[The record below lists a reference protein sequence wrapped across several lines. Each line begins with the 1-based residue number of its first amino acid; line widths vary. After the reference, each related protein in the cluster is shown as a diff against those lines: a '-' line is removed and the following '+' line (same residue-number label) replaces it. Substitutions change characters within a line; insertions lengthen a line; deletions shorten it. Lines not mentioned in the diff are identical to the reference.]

1 MSHLAISLLGT
12 FQITRG
18 STSITACES
27 NKVRT
32 LLAYLAV
39 ESDRPYRRDALAALL
54 WPESAQS
61 TALSSL
67 RNALANLRRAI
78 GDHEA
83 NPPYLLITRETV
95 QFNCASDCH
104 LDVAD
109 VIYPTNGFHQPPAGG
124 LSADVQ
130 TRISAVETYR
140 GPFLEGFS
148 IPDSAAFEEWA
159 SLWRERLARLTL
171 EGLRWLAEYY
181 EARREYLPAL
191 EFSRRQV
198 ALEPWMEEGHCQLM
212 RLLALSG
219 QREQALRQYH
229 IACEI
234 LSKDLQ
240 TQPSPGTTRLYQEIL
255 SGSLSAASEKAGP
268 RHNLPV
274 QTTSFIGREK
284 EIETLKALIL
294 SGQTR
299 LVTVTGAGGTG
310 KTRLALRVAEELLE
324 VFPDGVWLVE
334 LAALADPTNLL
345 PVTVAAALNLHEVP
359 RLPILQ
365 VLVDFL
371 RNKRALILLD
381 TCEHLVDAVAHLVDR
396 ILHTDPL
403 VSILITSREILGI
416 NGEMPFRCP
425 SLELP
430 EAHSLPL
437 RSEMEAHKI
446 LVSCEAVQ
454 LFLERSALA
463 SPAFVMTEKNFPM
476 IAQVC
481 CRLDGIPLAIELA
494 AARMRILSI
503 EQVAERLD
511 HAFLL
516 LTSGSRTAL
525 PRQQTLKATIDW
537 SYNLLSSSERT
548 LLLRLSVFSGGW
560 TLEAA
565 EAVCSGEGLDSAS
578 LFPEQIL
585 DLLGRLADKS
595 LILVEPGEGG
605 EPRYRMLDTVRQYAH
620 ERLLETCGETTLRER
635 HLNYFLQLT
644 EQAEPH
650 LRAWGMIEWL
660 KRLEDD
666 LPNLRLALDW
676 SLSGRVEEGLR
687 LSAAL
692 FQIWHLHSRKFEG
705 IQWLERLLDAQLA
718 SQTRQAGEAIQPRS
732 PLRRI
737 IRGKALI
744 VAGNLN
750 SYYPGMH
757 AEHARMQLKEAKT
770 IFQELG
776 DLALRYQPLVML
788 YNASSEEDYRDSL
801 AMARR
806 VGDDFVAAE
815 TISILSGY
823 DLQRGDLEQGIAC
836 QQEHLALRQK
846 IGDIDG
852 EALAL
857 EMLAEYEYLQGNSCR
872 AIERWEASQQV
883 YQMVKTHEWALYF
896 SSLPIWVALV
906 QGDYQRAL
914 ELSEAQ
920 LASGQEISSSLV
932 TVEALGNL
940 CRSAWALK
948 EYDQVAQRCVEV
960 LGPDWENKLPFGRE
974 VLFYIFGW
982 MALSRGDY
990 AQAGAYLSRF
1000 IKIGSLWKFLSM
1012 QALGVLAAVSKQD
1025 RHAAVLFGALDQ
1037 RYSWLKNV
1045 STPAERAEY
1054 ERSLTILRAALGE
1067 AAFAAAWSDGQA
1079 LTVEQ
1084 MMELARTIIE

>member
-1 MSHLAISLLGT
+1 MSHLVISLLGT

-27 NKVRT
+27 NKVRA

-39 ESDRPYRRDALAALL
+39 ESDRPHRRDALAALL

-61 TALSSL
+61 TALNSL

-78 GDHEA
+78 GDAEA
-83 NPPYLLITRETV
+83 KPPYLLITRETI
-95 QFNCASDCH
+95 QFNRASNCR
-104 LDVAD
+104 LDVDAL
-109 VIYPTNGFHQPPAGG
+109 IQLTNGLQ
-124 LSADVQ
+124 DNVQ
-130 TRISAVETYR
+130 VRIAAVESYR

-181 EARREYLPAL
+181 EARREYTPAL
-191 EFSRRQV
+191 EYSRRQV

-229 IACEI
+229 IVCEI

-255 SGSLSAASEKAGP
+255 SGSLSAASEKVRP
-268 RHNLPV
+268 LHNLPV
-274 QTTSFIGREK
+274 QTTSFIGRQK

-334 LAALADPTNLL
+334 LAALADPNLL
-345 PVTVAAALNLHEVP
+345 PVTVASVLNLHEVP
-359 RLPILQ
+359 DRPILQ
-365 VLVDFL
+365 VLVDYL
-371 RNKRALILLD
+371 RNKRMLILLD
-381 TCEHLVDAVAHLVDR
+381 TCEHLVDGVARLVDR
-396 ILHTDPL
+396 ILHDCAQI
-403 VSILITSREILGI
+403 VILITSREILGI
-416 NGEMPFRCP
+416 NGETTFRCP
-425 SLELP
+425 SLKLP
-430 EAHSLPL
+430 ENHSLPPGIAIEQ
-437 RSEMEAHKI
+437 REAI
-446 LVSCEAVQ
+446 VSCEAVR
-454 LFLERSALA
+454 LFLERSSQA
-463 SPAFVMTEKNFPM
+463 SPAFVMTEKNAP
-476 IAQVC
+476 IVAQVC

-494 AARMRILSI
+494 AVRTRLLSI
-503 EQVAERLD
+503 EQIAGRLD

-516 LTSGSRTAL
+516 LTGGSRTAL

-537 SYNLLSSSERT
+537 SYNLLSPAERT

-565 EAVCSGEGLDSAS
+565 EAVCSGEDDRSDS
-578 LFPEQIL
+578 LPQEKIL
-585 DLLGRLADKS
+585 DLLSRLVDKS
-595 LILVEPGEGG
+595 LILVEPDEGS

-620 ERLLETCGETTLRER
+620 ERLVESDGDAAVRQR
-635 HLNYFLQLT
+635 HLDYFLQLA

-650 LRAWGMIEWL
+650 LRAWGMLKWL
-660 KRLEDD
+660 QRLEDE
-666 LPNLRLALDW
+666 LPDLRLALEW
-676 SLSGRVEEGLR
+676 SLSGPVEQGLR
-687 LSAAL
+687 LGSAL
-692 FQIWHLHSRKFEG
+692 FQFWHLHSRKFEG
-705 IQWLERLLDAQLA
+705 IQWLERLLDVQ
-718 SQTRQAGEAIQPRS
+718 QAGQTCQADEAIQPHS

-750 SYYPGMH
+750 SYYPGIH
-757 AEHARMQLKEAKT
+757 AEHARMQLQEAKI

-815 TISILSGY
+815 TTSILGGFF
-823 DLQRGDLEQGIAC
+823 LQRGDL
-836 QQEHLALRQK
+836 QQTMSLSREHLAIRQK
-846 IGDIDG
+846 IGDVDG

-857 EMLAEYEYLQGNSCR
+857 ELMAEMEFLQGNSRR
-872 AIERWEASQQV
+872 AIELWEASQRV
-883 YQMVKTHEWALYF
+883 YQIIKTYEWALYF
-896 SSLPIWVALV
+896 SSFPIWVALV
-906 QGDYQRAL
+906 QGDYQRSF
-914 ELSEAQ
+914 ELSKAQ
-920 LASGQEISSSLV
+920 LTAGQEISSSLV
-932 TVEALGNL
+932 IVEALGNL
-940 CRSAWALK
+940 CRAAWALK

-960 LGPDWENKLPFGRE
+960 LGPDWENKLPYGRE
-974 VLFYIFGW
+974 VLFYIFGRV
-982 MALSRGDY
+982 ALSQGDY
-990 AQAGAYLSRF
+990 AQAGAYLTQF
-1000 IKIGSLWKFLSM
+1000 TQICSLGNLLGM
-1012 QALGVLAAVSKQD
+1012 QTLGVLAAVSKQD
-1025 RHAAVLFGALDQ
+1025 RRAAVLFGALDQ

-1045 STPAERAEY
+1045 STPAERIEY
-1054 ERSLTILRAALGE
+1054 EQALASVRAALGE
-1067 AAFAAAWSDGQA
+1067 SAFTAAWAEGQA

-1084 MMELARTIIE
+1084 TMEMASTIADEVIT